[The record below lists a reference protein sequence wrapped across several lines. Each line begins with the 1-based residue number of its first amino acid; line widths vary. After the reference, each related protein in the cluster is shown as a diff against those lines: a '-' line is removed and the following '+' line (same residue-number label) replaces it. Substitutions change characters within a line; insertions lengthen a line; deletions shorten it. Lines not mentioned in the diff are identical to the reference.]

1 MREPQ
6 STISRDRVLSI
17 MEAAF
22 FRLEQGIEPPC
33 LTPWRAG
40 AVFRYKTQSI
50 EQALVQKLARVIS
63 SLHAADVLLEAGYV
77 QEQGVIH
84 RILDE
89 LNEDISFLAIARTND
104 SETALHTRYLKAF
117 FDDQLAENWEP
128 NSTVKGPDMPSRK
141 SIRAYVKR
149 ILGKGVKDSN
159 ASETVARAYGGYVHA
174 ASQNIMDLY
183 GGDPPKFHLGGMLG
197 TPRIQEHRDDAWN
210 YLYRS
215 LVSVIFVSRA
225 FGDKQLSDALTCEL
239 DRMEARR
246 IKG

>member
-1 MREPQ
+1 MTTRAR
-6 STISRDRVLSI
+6 ILSI
-17 MEAAF
+17 VEAAF

-33 LTPWRAG
+33 LIPWRG
-40 AVFRYKTQSI
+40 GSVYRYTNQSI

-63 SLHAADVLLEAGYV
+63 SLHASDVLLEAGFV

-84 RILDE
+84 RVLDE

-104 SETALHTRYLKAF
+104 TETVLHKRYLKAF
-117 FDDQLAENWEP
+117 FEDQLAENWKP
-128 NSTVKGPDMPSRK
+128 NSQVKGPDIPSRK

-159 ASETVARAYGGYVHA
+159 AAETIARAYGGYVHA

-183 GGDPPKFHLGGMLG
+183 GGNPPKFHLGGMLG

-225 FGDKQLSDALTCEL
+225 FGDKQLSDALTREL
-239 DRMEARR
+239 NQMEVQM
-246 IKG
+246 GV

>member
-1 MREPQ
+1 MITRG
-6 STISRDRVLSI
+6 RVLSI
-17 MEAAF
+17 MDAAF

-33 LTPWRAG
+33 LTPWRGG
-40 AVFRYKTQSI
+40 AVFRYTNQSI

-63 SLHAADVLLEAGYV
+63 SLHASDVLLEAGFV

-84 RILDE
+84 RVLDE

-104 SETALHTRYLKAF
+104 TETVLHKRYLKAF
-117 FDDQLAENWEP
+117 FEDQLAEDWKP
-128 NSTVKGPDMPSRK
+128 NSHVKGPDIPSRK

-159 ASETVARAYGGYVHA
+159 ASETIARAYGGYVHA

-183 GGDPPKFHLGGMLG
+183 GGSPPKFHLGGMLG

-225 FGDKQLSDALTCEL
+225 FGDKQLSDALTREL
-239 DRMEARR
+239 DQMEVQM
-246 IKG
+246 GV